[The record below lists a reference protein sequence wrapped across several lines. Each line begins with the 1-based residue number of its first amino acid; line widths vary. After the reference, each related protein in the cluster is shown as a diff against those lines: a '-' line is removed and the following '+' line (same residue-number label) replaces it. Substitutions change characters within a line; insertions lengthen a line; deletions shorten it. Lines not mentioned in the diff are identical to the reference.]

1 MPSSRNGRDLVPR
14 LAAIA
19 VALSLPLAFAVAAGA
34 ARTGV
39 SEVPLEWSPS
49 TGEDGPK
56 VPAVDVAPLA
66 GVRIRIDRFADGRD
80 GAPGV
85 IGENHGGPGDPV
97 EVTTPD
103 DVPGFVTDRFLAILR
118 ESRLPVVDERMLRE
132 MGADIVDK
140 RAVQVRVRGEIQR
153 FFVTEEDH
161 CDAEVRLGVVVEDSQ
176 GRPIWS
182 GTSSGQSGRIARS
195 YKVADYQGSLS
206 DALLEATAQ
215 LLRSSDFLHALEG
228 RK

>member
-1 MPSSRNGRDLVPR
+1 MPR

-19 VALSLPLAFAVAAGA
+19 VALSLPLAFAVAAEA
-34 ARTGV
+34 ARSSVG
-39 SEVPLEWSPS
+39 EVPLAWSPS
-49 TGEDGPK
+49 TGEDGPA
-56 VPAVDVAPLA
+56 VPTVDLAPLA
-66 GVRIRIDRFADGRD
+66 GVRIRIDRFTDARG
-80 GAPGV
+80 GTPGL
-85 IGENHGGPGDPV
+85 IGENRSGTGEPL

-118 ESRLPVVDERMLRE
+118 ASGLPVVDDRMLRE
-132 MGADIVDK
+132 MGADIVDQK
-140 RAVQVRVRGEIQR
+140 AIQVRLRGEIQR
-153 FFVTEEDH
+153 FLVTEGDH

-182 GTSSGQSGRIARS
+182 GTSSGQAGRIARS
-195 YKVADYQGSLS
+195 YKVADYQGTLS